1 MKLLSRLVLD
11 SILINSIFLYLLLWE
26 LIFCRYKYME
36 RRFLTF
42 KVIKCK
48 ATVLIIPVIINVTQR
63 NAIGNVSR
71 VLKHIRVET
80 ANEIIMSLN

>member
-1 MKLLSRLVLD
+1 
-11 SILINSIFLYLLLWE
+11 
-26 LIFCRYKYME
+26 ME
-36 RRFLTF
+36 RRLLTF

-48 ATVLIIPVIINVTQR
+48 AKVLFIPVIINVTQR

-71 VLKHIRVET
+71 VLKHTRVET